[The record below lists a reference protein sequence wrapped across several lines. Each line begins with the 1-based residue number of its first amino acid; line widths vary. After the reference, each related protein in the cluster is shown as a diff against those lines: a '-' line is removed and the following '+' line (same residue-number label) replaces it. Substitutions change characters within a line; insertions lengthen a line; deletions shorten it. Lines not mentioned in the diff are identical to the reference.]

1 VPAQSVSSLGENAE
15 GLGIFLEKE
24 LDASWGEFDGD
35 DAKYPIIPPASI
47 EPAIIPKPAGTN
59 SGVAMIPA
67 DNAQPKR
74 PIPASAPMPI
84 PKPV

>member
-1 VPAQSVSSLGENAE
+1 MPAQSVLSLGEYAE
-15 GLGIFLEKE
+15 GLCILLEKE
-24 LDASWGEFDGD
+24 LDSSRGEFDGD
-35 DAKYPIIPPASI
+35 DAKCPITPPASI

-59 SGVAMIPA
+59 NGVAMIPA
-67 DNAQPKR
+67 DKAQPKR